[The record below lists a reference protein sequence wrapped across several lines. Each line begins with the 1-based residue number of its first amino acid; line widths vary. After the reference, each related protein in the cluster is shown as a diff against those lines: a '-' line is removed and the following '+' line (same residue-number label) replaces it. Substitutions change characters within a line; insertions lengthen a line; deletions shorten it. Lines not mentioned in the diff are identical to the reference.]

1 MANGRAY
8 MTVGGGN
15 HERGGAPYICV
26 SEMTYRVL

>member
-15 HERGGAPYICV
+15 HVGGSPPTSV
-26 SEMTYRVL
+26 FRK